1 MQKIISPT
9 FLIIFILSFLSPTV
23 GSAIDT
29 STSARIL
36 DNFKAQ
42 QEEILFESS
51 PIEMVDANKILEQEY
66 AMNGLDSLKNR
77 LQLMQ
82 WIYTEK
88 KEAVSE
94 VRVSLEKALSVLL
107 ESIRLTEKGIWDA
120 NIAIVEKQKKIQHS
134 EVRGLPLDV
143 SFYCQAV
150 FYRSEVVF
158 WERPPEIFS
167 KNLYPAQT
175 SSPGL
180 FF

>member
-1 MQKIISPT
+1 MQKIISTT
-9 FLIIFILSFLSPTV
+9 FLTIFIFSFLSPTV

-82 WIYTEK
+82 
-88 KEAVSE
+88 
-94 VRVSLEKALSVLL
+94 
-107 ESIRLTEKGIWDA
+107 
-120 NIAIVEKQKKIQHS
+120 
-134 EVRGLPLDV
+134 
-143 SFYCQAV
+143 
-150 FYRSEVVF
+150 
-158 WERPPEIFS
+158 
-167 KNLYPAQT
+167 
-175 SSPGL
+175 
-180 FF
+180 